1 MFPCPFAQPYNCC
14 VVGTAKAQIVLLLGI
29 LCVLADSGCNTAGGS
44 SSSTAPRLSTNAEV
58 PATTVEQTEGTQAS
72 RQYLTVGQAAKL
84 PNGLVVTVDGVHRVE
99 RSRGGKAPSP
109 GEAWVLVSFTIE
121 NIGEDAIRVTADNF
135 AAANADRLP
144 LHVVP
149 ASSMP
154 EGSTVSKEAW
164 QGNFEPGQKRSG
176 SVAYIAEADDS
187 ILLAFNRG
195 QEEPPPP
202 PGESRTL
209 AIWDL
214 GEVSQMPQA

>member
-1 MFPCPFAQPYNCC
+1 MA
-14 VVGTAKAQIVLLLGI
+14 TAKAQIVLLLG
-29 LCVLADSGCNTAGGS
+29 LLYVLVVSGCSVSGGS
-44 SSSTAPRLSTNAEV
+44 SSSTTPRLSTNAET
-58 PATTVEQTEGTQAS
+58 PATTTVEQTEGTQTS
-72 RQYLTVGQAAKL
+72 QQYLSVGQTAKL

-99 RSRGGKAPSP
+99 RSRGGKEPSP

-121 NIGEDAIRVTADNF
+121 NIGVATIRVTADNF
-135 AAANADRLP
+135 AAANADRFP
-144 LHVVP
+144 LHEVP

-154 EGSTVSKEAW
+154 EESIASKEAW

-176 SVAYIAEADDS
+176 SVAYISDAEDS

-214 GEVSQMPQA
+214 GEVSQMPPQV